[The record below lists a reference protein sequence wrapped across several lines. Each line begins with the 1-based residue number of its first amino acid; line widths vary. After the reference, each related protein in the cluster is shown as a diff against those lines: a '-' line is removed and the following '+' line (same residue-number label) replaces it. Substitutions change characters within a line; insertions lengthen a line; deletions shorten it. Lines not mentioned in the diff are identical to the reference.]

1 MKRNAGFTLIEVMI
15 AVVVIAIITGV
26 AVTNYRSSMQ
36 NSRRTTAQADLMSL
50 AQFMERTHTEA
61 LTYMPGA
68 TPTAPTLPFTVSPQS
83 GTTYY
88 NITLQA
94 ITGSSFTLRAT
105 PTGTQT
111 GNGILEIDSTGAKR
125 WDKNNDG
132 SFSTDEKTWK

>member
-1 MKRNAGFTLIEVMI
+1 MKRNAGFTLVEVMI
-15 AVVVIAIITGV
+15 AVVIIGIITGV
-26 AVTNYRSSMQ
+26 AVTNYKSSMQ
-36 NSRRTTAQADLMSL
+36 NSRRSTAQADLMTL

-68 TPTAPTLPFTVSPQS
+68 TPAVPTLPFTVSPQT

-88 NITLQA
+88 NITLVG
-94 ITGSSFTLRAT
+94 TTSKFYTLRAT

-111 GNGILEIDSTGAKR
+111 GNGILEMDSTGARR

-132 SFSTDEKTWK
+132 SFTADENTWK

>member
-1 MKRNAGFTLIEVMI
+1 MKRNAGFTLVEVMI
-15 AVVVIAIITGV
+15 AVVIIAIITGV
-26 AVTNYRSSMQ
+26 AVTNYKSSMQ
-36 NSRRTTAQADLMSL
+36 NSRRSTAQADLMTL

-68 TPTAPTLPFTVSPQS
+68 TPAVPTLPFTVSPQT

-88 NITLQA
+88 NITLVG
-94 ITGSSFTLRAT
+94 TTSKFYTLRAT

-111 GNGILEIDSTGAKR
+111 GNGNLEIDSTGARR

-132 SFSTDEKTWK
+132 SFSADENTWK

>member
-1 MKRNAGFTLIEVMI
+1 MKRNAGFTLVEVMI

-36 NSRRTTAQADLMSL
+36 NSRRSTAQADLMSL

-61 LTYMPGA
+61 MSYMPGA
-68 TPTAPTLPFTVSPQS
+68 TPAAPTLPFTVSPQS

-88 NITLQA
+88 TITLQA
-94 ITGSSFTLRAT
+94 ITSKSYTLRAT
-105 PTGTQT
+105 PTGTQAS
-111 GNGILEIDSTGAKR
+111 NGILEVDSTGAKR

-132 SFSTDEKTWK
+132 SFTADESTWK